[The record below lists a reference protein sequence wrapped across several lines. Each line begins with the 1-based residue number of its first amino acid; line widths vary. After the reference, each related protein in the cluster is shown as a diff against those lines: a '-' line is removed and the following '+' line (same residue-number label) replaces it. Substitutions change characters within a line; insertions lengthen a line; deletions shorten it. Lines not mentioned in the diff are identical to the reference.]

1 MLDAALQ
8 DAIDVVSICDEN
20 ERRKADWSREQE
32 VQEAQKLRETNE
44 VLLERFE
51 NEKEVNEKELE
62 QV

>member
-1 MLDAALQ
+1 M
-8 DAIDVVSICDEN
+8 VSICDEN